1 MRKPLDKET
10 KILKWRQHLDAA
22 ETMRAIMEHPAY
34 AGFFNAYDAEITN
47 KMRNAVIEDDAT
59 RRAAA
64 IELSI
69 LNKLRQHLADV
80 AQRGERAK
88 RELDAIEAEKNVG

>member
-1 MRKPLDKET
+1 MRKPLDKDA

-47 KMRNAVIEDDAT
+47 KMRNAVIEDDTT
-59 RRAAA
+59 RRNAA
-64 IELSI
+64 IELMV
-69 LNKLRQHLADV
+69 LNKFRSHLADV

-88 RELDAIEAEKNVG
+88 RELEAMEAEQNAG